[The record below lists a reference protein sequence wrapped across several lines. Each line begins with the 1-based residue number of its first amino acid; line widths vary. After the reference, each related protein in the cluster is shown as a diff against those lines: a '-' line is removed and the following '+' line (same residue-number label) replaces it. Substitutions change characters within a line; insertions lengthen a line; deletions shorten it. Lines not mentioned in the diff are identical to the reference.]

1 MTTTTKTRH
10 ERDAYMA
17 LIQELPL
24 KKIRNDREHT
34 KAIAMVSRLMG
45 RDLNTGSADYLDAL
59 LILVN
64 QYEDEHHA
72 IDEKMTPQQAL
83 RALMEAN
90 HLKQADIARIIG
102 SESAVSMFLKGTR
115 DLSKAQILKLSTH
128 FKLDP
133 RLFMTS
139 HRE

>member
-1 MTTTTKTRH
+1 MTPTRKARQ

-45 RDLNTGSADYLDAL
+45 RDLDTGSADYLDTL

-72 IDEKMTPQQAL
+72 IDENMTPQQAL

-90 HLKQADIARIIG
+90 HLKQADIGRIIG
-102 SESAVSMFLKGTR
+102 SESGVSMFLKGAR
-115 DLSKAQILKLSTH
+115 ELSKAQILKLSTH
-128 FKLDP
+128 FNVDP
-133 RLFMTS
+133 RLFMRSRT
-139 HRE
+139 E